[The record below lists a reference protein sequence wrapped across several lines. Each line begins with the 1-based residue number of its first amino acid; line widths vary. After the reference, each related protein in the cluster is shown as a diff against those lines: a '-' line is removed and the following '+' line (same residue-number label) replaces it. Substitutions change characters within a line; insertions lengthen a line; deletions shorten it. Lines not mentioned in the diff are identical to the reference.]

1 MNLHPII
8 QDAFAKLKSILSSVH
23 KHVFFFFLKALAFT
37 CSSFKGVT
45 AMLKTVTSLSLK
57 KKMSANNTYVY
68 NHTGTS
74 LKSFATSLNP
84 DFPLFSPQ
92 F

>member
-8 QDAFAKLKSILSSVH
+8 QDAFTKLKSILSSVH
-23 KHVFFFFLKALAFT
+23 KHVFFFFKALAFT

-45 AMLKTVTSLSLK
+45 AMLKTVTSLSL